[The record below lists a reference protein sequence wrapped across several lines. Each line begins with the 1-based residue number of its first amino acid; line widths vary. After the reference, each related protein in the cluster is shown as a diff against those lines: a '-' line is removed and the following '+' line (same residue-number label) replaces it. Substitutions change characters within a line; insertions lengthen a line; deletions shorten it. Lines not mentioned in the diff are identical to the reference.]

1 MHHPAV
7 LTPPQPPPTWSHTPS
22 SILSLTTAAIES
34 TRTLHDKIA
43 SLDPSSLSFASVM
56 LPLAAAEARLE
67 SITEPLSFYQ
77 NVAVDKALRDASNEA
92 EVMLRDFGVEASMR
106 VDVYA
111 AVKGAAEAVERAE
124 EEGVK
129 LEAEEKRLV
138 EKMIL
143 DGKRAGLA
151 LPEAERNVLM
161 DLKKELSQTCLEFS
175 KNFNEENG
183 TVRFT
188 LAELDG
194 VPTDVL
200 SGYKKIPASGDTPEL
215 YEITFKTPDIT
226 PVFKFATNPSTRRR
240 ASMAFEARLAIN
252 VPLFTKALALR
263 RRIAS
268 LLGYKTWADFVTE
281 DKMVGSAEGVFKFLD
296 DILAKLKPVGIKDR
310 QVLLALK
317 KEEHLEKGLPFD
329 NEFYLWDY
337 RYYDRKYVEKT
348 LSLDDSLVKEY
359 FRVDTVVGSILEIY
373 QDLLGVEFRKCE
385 GQVWHPEVQQF
396 SVWEKGAKD
405 ETGFVGYTYL
415 DLFPR
420 ENKYSHA
427 AVWPLIAGYQL
438 TPVDSQLGTHS
449 DGQAGPTTGRNYPVT
464 AMVANLA
471 KATPEKPALMRHDD
485 VVTFFHEMGHVFHGL
500 LSRVKFSRF
509 HGTSVA
515 RDFVEAP
522 SQMLENW
529 CWEPKVL
536 RKMSSHY
543 QTKEPLS
550 DELIDKLIKSRYTN
564 VGLFYLRQG
573 FFATFDMKVHTD
585 QVEED
590 YTALWNNLRESISL
604 VKNDKEFAPGQGSFG
619 HLMGGYDAGYYGY
632 MYSLVF
638 AADMYATVF
647 KADPLDP
654 KFGKLYRDKIL
665 LPGGS
670 RNEST
675 SLREFLGRDPTSDA
689 FLKELFGTV
698 PANL

>member
-22 SILSLTTAAIES
+22 SILSLTTAAIEA

-43 SLDPSSLSFASVM
+43 SLDSSSLSFASVM

-92 EVMLRDFGVEASMR
+92 AAMVRDFGVEASMR

-124 EEGVK
+124 KEGVK

-161 DLKKELSQTCLEFS
+161 D
-175 KNFNEENG
+175 G

-215 YEITFKTPDIT
+215 YEITFKTPDIS
-226 PVFKFATNPSTRRR
+226 PVLNYATNPSTRRR
-240 ASMAFEARLAIN
+240 ASMGFDARLTIN
-252 VPLFTKALALR
+252 VPLVTKALALR
-263 RRIAS
+263 RRLAS
-268 LLGYKTWADFVTE
+268 LLGYKTWADFVNE
-281 DKMVGSAEGVFKFLD
+281 VKMVGSAEGVFKFLD
-296 DILAKLKPVGIKDR
+296 DVLEKLKPVGIKDR
-310 QVLLALK
+310 QALLAFK
-317 KEEHLEKGLPFD
+317 KEEYLEKGFPFD
-329 NEFYLWDY
+329 DELYTWEY
-337 RYYDRKYVEKT
+337 GYYDRKFTEKT
-348 LSLDDSLVKEY
+348 FSLNASLIKEY
-359 FRVDTVVGSILEIY
+359 FQVDTVVGSILEIY

-385 GQVWHPEVQQF
+385 GEVWHPDVQQF

-438 TPVDSQLGTHS
+438 TSVDSQLPPISNYSG
-449 DGQAGPTTGRNYPVT
+449 GQTATGRNYPVA

-471 KATPEKPALMRHDD
+471 KATPEKPALMRHHD
-485 VVTFFHEMGHVFHGL
+485 VVTFFHEMGHVFHAL
-500 LSRVKFSRF
+500 LSRAKFSRF
-509 HGTSVA
+509 IGTKA
-515 RDFVEAP
+515 ALDFVEAP

-550 DELIDKLIKSRYTN
+550 DDLINKLIKSRYKN
-564 VGLFYLRQG
+564 VGLFYLLQV

-590 YTALWNNLRESISL
+590 YSALWTNLRESITL
-604 VKNDKEFAPGQGSFG
+604 LKYDKEFTPGPGGFG
-619 HLMGGYDAGYYGY
+619 HLMGDYEAGYYGY

-638 AADMYATVF
+638 ASDMYATVF

-654 KFGKLYRDKIL
+654 KLGKLYRDKIL
-665 LPGGS
+665 VPGAC
-670 RNEST
+670 RDEAT
-675 SLREFLGRDPTSDA
+675 SLKDFLGRDPTSDA